1 MSDQRNVAVRVR
13 IDNLIESIR
22 NYQAELGG
30 LQRSCGYQ
38 SKGRVYTEQDLCRI
52 YYAVKGSDSVWMP
65 GDSYYPY
72 RRDELVRMACDRVN
86 PDDD

>member
-22 NYQAELGG
+22 NYQSE
-30 LQRSCGYQ
+30 
-38 SKGRVYTEQDLCRI
+38 GRVYTEYDLCRI

-72 RRDELVRMACDRVN
+72 RRDELVRMACDRIN